1 MKLLSGNS
9 NKNLSLKISKF
20 LKNKLINSS
29 IKKFSDGEI
38 YIEIHENI
46 RGNSIFIIQSIS
58 SPANDNLMELLLCID
73 ALKRSSAKNITAVIP
88 YFGYARQDRKVVPR
102 TSISAKMVSNL
113 ITKAGADRVVTLDL
127 HSGQI
132 QGFFDI
138 PVDNLFATPIFARHI
153 KKRIRS
159 KNLICVAPD
168 VGGTARARALGKML
182 NVGLAIVDK
191 RRPAPGK
198 AEVMNVIGNVSN
210 KTCIIVDDIIDSGG
224 TIVSAAKILKE
235 KGAKDVHVYVSHG
248 VLSGNAVEK
257 IKKSKIKNLVITDTI
272 DNSQKLKKANNIEIL
287 TISNL
292 VGEAIKRIS
301 NSTSVSD
308 LFN

>member
-1 MKLLSGNS
+1 MKILTGNS
-9 NKNLSLKISKF
+9 NKNLSHKISKY
-20 LKNKLINSS
+20 LKNKLVNSS
-29 IKKFSDGEI
+29 IRKFSDGEI
-38 YIEIHENI
+38 YIEINENI
-46 RGNSIFIIQSIS
+46 RGNSIFIIQSVS

-102 TSISAKMVSNL
+102 TSISAKLVSNL
-113 ITKAGADRVVTLDL
+113 ITNSGADRVVTLDL

-153 KKRIRS
+153 KRKIKSR
-159 KNLICVAPD
+159 NMICVAPD

-198 AEVMNVIGNVSN
+198 SVVMNVIGNVKD

-224 TIVSAAKILKE
+224 TIVNAAKILKQR
-235 KGAKDVHVYVSHG
+235 GARDVHVYVSHG
-248 VLSGNAVEK
+248 VLSGDAVEK
-257 IKKSKIKNLVITDTI
+257 IRKSQIKNLVITDTI
-272 DNSQKLKKANNIEIL
+272 DNSQKVKKAKNIEIL